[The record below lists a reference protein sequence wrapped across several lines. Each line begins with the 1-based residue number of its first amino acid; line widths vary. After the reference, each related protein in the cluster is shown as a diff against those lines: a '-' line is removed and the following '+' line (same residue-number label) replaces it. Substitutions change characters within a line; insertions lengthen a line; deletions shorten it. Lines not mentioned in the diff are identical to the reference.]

1 VSNEISVYQN
11 IADPVAAVTTIGK
24 AITASRIFGCQNE
37 AQGQIL
43 ALECLAKRLPPLALA
58 EQYHLIDGKL
68 SMKAD
73 AMLAG
78 FEDLGGEYEVKEY
91 SPDACEVIFRRG
103 KNTLPIRITWEM
115 AQQEKWPF
123 AGGNKLKT
131 NWSTPIGRQDML
143 WARVVSRGVRK
154 LAPGVVCGRYTPE
167 EISDFESPPAAPVLA
182 IEKAKAL
189 AASSAPAKPEVIID
203 AEVIEPTIDDGEPA
217 SLEGKVTAYTNEP
230 CTIEEVNAIKAAASE
245 AKQTGVLDIADRIT
259 KKLASL
265 GKSKLS
271 ELSSHE
277 ASLFLNAIQK
287 RNLETF
293 FDLNLAGSASFDDSD
308 IPF

>member
-1 VSNEISVYQN
+1 MSNEISVYQQ

-78 FEDLGGEYEVKEY
+78 FEDLGGEYEVREY
-91 SPDACEVIFRRG
+91 SPDACEVIFKRG
-103 KNTLPIRITWEM
+103 KNALSIRITWEM

-123 AGGNKLKT
+123 ASGNKLKT

-167 EISDFESPPAAPVLA
+167 EISDFEPAPAPPVSA
-182 IEKAKAL
+182 IEQVKAL
-189 AASSAPAKPEVIID
+189 AATKAKPELIID
-203 AEVIEPTIDDGEPA
+203 TQAFETTIEPEPEPIESGQGQ
-217 SLEGKVTAYTNEP
+217 SLEGRHSVDTNEP
-230 CTIEEVNAIKAAASE
+230 CTQEQVDAIKAAIEE
-245 AKQTGVLDIADRIT
+245 AAQTGVQGLPDRIRE
-259 KKLASL
+259 KLNAAGRQKLAHL
-265 GKSKLS
+265 TIAEA
-271 ELSSHE
+271 ELLL
-277 ASLFLNAIQK
+277 AAIK
-287 RNLETF
+287 AKNLEAF
-293 FDLNLAGSASFDDSD
+293 FGESLHGEP
-308 IPF
+308 PF

>member
-1 VSNEISVYQN
+1 MSNEISIYQN

-78 FEDLGGEYEVKEY
+78 FEDLGGEYEIKEY
-91 SPDACEVIFRRG
+91 SPNACEIIFRRG
-103 KNTLPIRITWEM
+103 KNVLPIRITWEM

-123 AGGNKLKT
+123 GKGKDLKT

-167 EISDFESPPAAPVLA
+167 EISDFVPAETAAPVSA
-182 IEKAKAL
+182 IERAKSL
-189 AASSAPAKPEVIID
+189 ATSSATAPAEVIID
-203 AEVIEPTIDDGEPA
+203 AEVIETTIDDGEPA
-217 SLEGKVTAYTNEP
+217 SEDGKMTSRECEP
-230 CTIEEVNAIKAAASE
+230 CTIEQVESIKAAMAE
-245 AKQTGVLDIADRIT
+245 AKQTGVTDIVDRV
-259 KKLASL
+259 KAKLAASEMA
-265 GKSKLS
+265 KLS
-271 ELSSHE
+271 DLSMAE
-277 ASLFLNAIQK
+277 ASMLLNAIHTK
-287 RNLETF
+287 NLQQF
-293 FDLNLAGSASFDDSD
+293 FDNELVGVV
-308 IPF
+308 PF

>member
-1 VSNEISVYQN
+1 VSNEISIYQQ

-91 SPDACEVIFRRG
+91 SPDACEIVFKRG

-123 AGGNKLKT
+123 AGGSKLKT

-154 LAPGVVCGRYTPE
+154 LAARVVCGRYTPE
-167 EISDFESPPAAPVLA
+167 EISDFEPAPAAPVSA
-182 IEKAKAL
+182 IEQAKAL
-189 AASSAPAKPEVIID
+189 ASQPKAEAIID
-203 AEVIEPTIDDGEPA
+203 AEVIEVASELIESGEGQ
-217 SLEGKVTAYTNEP
+217 SLEGRQSCDTSEP
-230 CTIEEVNAIKAAASE
+230 CSQLQVDAIKAAIVE
-245 AKQTGVLDIADRIT
+245 AAQTGVENLPDRVRAWLDRNGR
-259 KKLASL
+259 KKLPHLTMAEA
-265 GKSKLS
+265 
-271 ELSSHE
+271 EL
-277 ASLFLNAIQK
+277 LLNAIK
-287 RNLETF
+287 TKNLETF
-293 FDLNLAGSASFDDSD
+293 FDKNLAGEEPV
-308 IPF
+308 PF

>member
-1 VSNEISVYQN
+1 VNEISIYQN
-11 IADPVAAVTTIGK
+11 IADPVAAATTIGK

-123 AGGNKLKT
+123 SGGNKLKT

-167 EISDFESPPAAPVLA
+167 EISDFAPTEPAAPPMSA
-182 IEKAKAL
+182 IERAKSL
-189 AASSAPAKPEVIID
+189 AASSASAPAEVIID
-203 AEVIEPTIDDGEPA
+203 AEVIEATIDDGEPA

-230 CTIEEVNAIKAAASE
+230 CTIEQVESIKAAMAE
-245 AKQTGVLDIADRIT
+245 AKQTGVTDIVDRV
-259 KKLASL
+259 KAKLAAS
-265 GKSKLS
+265 GMAKLS
-271 ELSSHE
+271 DLSMAE
-277 ASLFLNAIQK
+277 ASMLLDAIHTK
-287 RNLETF
+287 NLQTF
-293 FDLNLAGSASFDDSD
+293 FDQDLCGVV
-308 IPF
+308 PF